1 VTFKMLSYLGM
12 GDVQS
17 VQLSWHEWRSKC

>member
-1 VTFKMLSYLGM
+1 MLSYIGV

-17 VQLSWHEWRSKC
+17 VQLSWHGWRSKC